1 MSAWTSPFAK
11 RSPAEFHGA
20 IALFGHEPTFLIGLW
35 RSVAKQL
42 RGVRHLRERSA
53 VTEQAING
61 CFITLTQQVP
71 HRHVDTRKRV
81 VGLQQVK
88 TLLTHE
94 VSDSNNIVD
103 AVERLPE
110 HGGQDRFAGAVRH
123 GANQAGNGHQRRRF
137 ALAPTRVAAGA
148 HTHQQCILAAIADV
162 EHLRHG
168 QIEEVDRF
176 NFHGVT
182 VAKVF
187 VGPGGWPMATPG
199 ARSTVIIMNVGWWDG
214 KEFLRKRMNSVYA
227 GTARDPRRP
236 GHRGS
241 RRPMNGSGETVIE
254 VQGLTKRFGDTLAVD
269 DVSFEVRRGE
279 VFGFLGPNGAGKTTT
294 INMLTGLARPTA
306 GTIRYLGRDVSRD
319 VKQAQHLMGI
329 VPDESNLYPEL
340 DGFQNLCFCAAL
352 YGMRRADREQRAAEL
367 LEQFGLADV
376 QDRKFGAYSRG
387 MKRKLTIAA
396 GMMHEPPILFLD
408 EPTSGIDVASARQV
422 RQRLAGLQASGTT
435 VFLTTHYIE
444 EAERLCDRIAFIV
457 SGKLVQVDTLAN
469 LVHDV
474 QGEHRVQIALSAGIQ
489 GLWPLLQDTFPAAT
503 FECLADTTLR
513 VCTAQPLALAP
524 LIRFF
529 ETHGIEVT
537 EARLIRPSLEDV
549 FVRITGIEL
558 DRMRK
563 EPEKGGI
570 AT

>member
-1 MSAWTSPFAK
+1 
-11 RSPAEFHGA
+11 
-20 IALFGHEPTFLIGLW
+20 
-35 RSVAKQL
+35 
-42 RGVRHLRERSA
+42 
-53 VTEQAING
+53 
-61 CFITLTQQVP
+61 
-71 HRHVDTRKRV
+71 
-81 VGLQQVK
+81 
-88 TLLTHE
+88 
-94 VSDSNNIVD
+94 
-103 AVERLPE
+103 
-110 HGGQDRFAGAVRH
+110 
-123 GANQAGNGHQRRRF
+123 
-137 ALAPTRVAAGA
+137 
-148 HTHQQCILAAIADV
+148 
-162 EHLRHG
+162 
-168 QIEEVDRF
+168 
-176 NFHGVT
+176 
-182 VAKVF
+182 
-187 VGPGGWPMATPG
+187 
-199 ARSTVIIMNVGWWDG
+199 
-214 KEFLRKRMNSVYA
+214 
-227 GTARDPRRP
+227 
-236 GHRGS
+236 
-241 RRPMNGSGETVIE
+241 MNGSGEAVIE

-269 DVSFEVRRGE
+269 DVSFELRRGE

-294 INMLTGLARPTA
+294 IHMLTGLARPTA

-352 YGMRRADREQRAAEL
+352 YGMRRADRERRAAEL
-367 LEQFGLADV
+367 LEEFGLADV

-457 SGKLVQVDTLAN
+457 AGKLVQVDTLAN
-469 LVHDV
+469 LVHGA
-474 QGEHRVQIALSAGIQ
+474 QGEHRVHITLCAGIQ

-513 VCTAQPLALAP
+513 VCTTQPLALAP

-558 DRMRK
+558 ERMRK